1 MPFAGLILAACCI
14 AVPVVAAGLVL
25 WSGAKGGKTKEEKSK
40 AKVEAERKRFDLDGQ
55 GFQ

>member
-1 MPFAGLILAACCI
+1 MPFAGLILVACCV

-40 AKVEAERKRFDLDGQ
+40 ATVEAERKRYGLDGQ
-55 GFQ
+55 GS

>member
-1 MPFAGLILAACCI
+1 MPYVGLILAACCI

-25 WSGAKGGKTKEEKSK
+25 WNGAIDGKTNEAKSK

-55 GFQ
+55 GS